1 MYGQKNAGRKPN
13 CHQRSRR
20 PQEPD
25 LLVDRLENGNEE
37 EEGIRLT
44 ISKSPSSNT
53 WHASASQ
60 SQAQSLR
67 FQDPDQEQGK
77 AFELHLRKDLPK
89 LVKKCQGQ
97 CGKQITDKCF
107 LLVKSFGT
115 IHWTDNSGNSCSRF
129 GPMYIHFDRKCLEQF
144 DTEESYGPS
153 KRFDYSRITVAE
165 KCKQQ
170 LKSDEKQFL
179 TNLGIQF

>member
-1 MYGQKNAGRKPN
+1 MYT
-13 CHQRSRR
+13 
-20 PQEPD
+20 
-25 LLVDRLENGNEE
+25 
-37 EEGIRLT
+37 EGTEIRW
-44 ISKSPSSNT
+44 K
-53 WHASASQ
+53 
-60 SQAQSLR
+60 R

-179 TNLGIQF
+179 TNLGIQFWTLLTSLDIFLAYFLRSHLFA